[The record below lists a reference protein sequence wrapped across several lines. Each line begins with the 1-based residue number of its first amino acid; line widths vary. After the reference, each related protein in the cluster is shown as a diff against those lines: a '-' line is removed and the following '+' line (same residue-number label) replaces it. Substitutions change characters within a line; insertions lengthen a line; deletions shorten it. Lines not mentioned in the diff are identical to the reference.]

1 LAHRLFFT
9 LFWGKNCTTIY
20 TVLFFGVSLVQQQQQ
35 TVIMSLKELKIL
47 EQKLPVGAKAQLARE
62 LFVDPSKITKAFSG
76 QVKDL
81 KFMRR
86 LQAKSMKM
94 IERHQPITA

>member
-1 LAHRLFFT
+1 
-9 LFWGKNCTTIY
+9 
-20 TVLFFGVSLVQQQQQ
+20 VQQQQEV
-35 TVIMSLKELKIL
+35 VIMSLKELKQI
-47 EQKLPVGAKAQLARE
+47 EMKLPVGAKAQLSRE

-76 QVKDL
+76 LVKDP

-94 IERHQPITA
+94 IERNQPVTA